1 MRETIISVFVK
12 QAEQHPE
19 RIAVRYWQNSQWCE
33 ISYADLLQQAQATA
47 NWLQELGV
55 CTGDAIVLPSSRST
69 GLCSQLLGIL
79 WAGAHYVFLDLQYPL
94 QRQRFICTQVGATI
108 GIYAGD
114 QQLPHDLPVQW
125 HCIPQLPAPATTQA
139 IPENAESVAYITFTS
154 GSTGTPKGVVIPN
167 RAVNRLVCNTDYIS
181 FAKEQKF
188 LQLSALSFDASTLE
202 LWGPLLNGGTCVLYP
217 QDETLTPAGIR
228 IAIEAN
234 DVTTLWLT
242 SSLYNAIISEHADCL
257 RAVKQLLIG
266 GEALSIAHVR
276 KGLAALPETRI
287 YNGYGPTENT
297 TFTTVYPIPPMLP
310 EDQNR
315 VPIGFPI
322 NGTLCGVFDS
332 QLKPIAD
339 GEAGELITFGAGL
352 ALEYLNQPDLTAERF
367 VEIECHDG
375 VTRRGYR
382 TGDIVIKLE
391 NGSYDYVQRNDKQ
404 VKIDG
409 HRIEPGEI
417 ERFINALEGVS
428 EARVIVKT
436 GPQGQKRLAA
446 YVVTQGEL
454 DNKVIRAGIAA
465 AFPAFMVPHFIIA
478 VADLPKNQNGKLDE
492 GRLPDPFQSQQQTVA
507 SNPLVSRCWLE
518 ILGRGNGEEENFFD
532 AGGTSLEALQL
543 TELLEKRFERD
554 LGATFVF
561 EYSSI
566 NAQAQFF
573 DQDQSTPQPVD
584 SVGVNSSSRQDIAVV
599 GIACRFPGANNLDEY
614 WDNLVNGRESISFFS
629 DAELSAEVSAADR
642 NHPNY
647 VKAKGIVED
656 CDQFDAAFF
665 SVSPAEAEVMDPQ
678 QRIMLQL
685 AWHAMEDAGYP
696 PGDNKLRTGV
706 FVGTNWSRYF
716 QQYVLN
722 NEDVKRKLGAFNASL
737 ANESDFLSTRIS
749 YKLDLTGPSINVFT
763 ACSTGLVAIS
773 QACSSIE
780 SGDCEMALAGGVSIS
795 TPVNSG
801 YVYQEGS
808 MLASDGHCRPFDAA
822 ATGTTFNDG
831 AGLVV
836 LKRLDL
842 ARRDGDHI
850 YAVVKGCAVNN
861 DGANKASFTAP
872 SVAGQVAIYNSA
884 LAKAGV
890 AADSIGF
897 IETHGTATPL
907 GDPIEVKALSQSY
920 AAAGSARPSSC
931 VIGSVKS
938 NIGHTIH
945 AAGVASF
952 IKTVMAVNKGLI
964 PPTLHF
970 NTPNP
975 KLELEKTPF
984 YVNNSVVE
992 WDDAL
997 PRRAAVS
1004 ALGVGGTNA
1013 HVIVE
1018 QYRQPD
1024 VETNVEN
1031 QFVAPHPA
1039 ASILISA
1046 KDKQSLELQIA
1057 RYQQYFAAQPGSTSV
1072 TDAAYTSTV
1081 GRRHFKHRAAVSG
1094 TTAEQVA
1101 TRLAQKKSYVSGQ
1114 AEAANNSKL
1123 CFMFSGQGSQRQQM
1137 GFWLYQHNAS
1147 FRELIDHG
1155 SELVLAQQSF
1165 DLRLFIANDG
1175 TQQDIG
1181 LDVNQTKVAQP
1192 LLFLYEYGLARY
1204 LQSCGCQP
1212 DFLIGHSIGEF
1223 AAATLAGVFS
1233 FEDAVRLVAARG
1245 ALMQSMPGGK
1255 MLAVNATPDAV
1266 QDLLQT
1272 DLCLAAVN
1280 APDRI
1285 VLSGLEDVVQAAKAQ
1300 LAERK
1305 IDGTILHTSH
1315 AFHSHMMQPVVAE
1328 LEELLAA
1335 VSLKP
1340 PELPIFSTAT
1350 GRQLTADDAIAPS
1363 YWSTQL
1369 RRPVL
1374 FADAITAAGQH
1385 YAEQSIAFVEVG
1397 PGLALTSLAACQKA
1411 MENNTVIAATPSSAQ
1426 NDDFIGELNQCMN
1439 SLWVRGYKLDW
1450 SAQFSAAQASKTR
1463 LPGYAF
1469 LPTVHW
1475 LAPPTAASTMTIA
1488 VPTNTASAQPAQQA
1502 MQEITMSADEHRQ
1515 VIENKLRG
1523 LLEDITGFDLDDVT
1537 ADTHFSEAG
1546 LDSLLLT
1553 QAAMSIEREFAVG
1566 LTFRHLVDEYT
1577 TIGELS
1583 EFVAAKVP
1591 VATSQVAVAPVAPA
1605 ANAEAAQAIAATP
1618 QATAF
1623 TAPAGDAVQQL
1634 IQQQLQVMQ
1643 LQLQALSGGAAAPA
1657 AIPALATPASAPAAN
1672 EPPAAEP
1679 TAPASAEK
1687 PAARHTPGTRI
1698 TREIVGVNLTK
1709 AQQQWLNDVMAD
1721 YQTKFAKSK
1730 QYTQQHRKY
1739 FADPR
1744 TVSGFNPE
1752 WKEIIF
1758 PLVTNKSKGSRL
1770 WDIDGNELID
1780 TSNGFGPIF
1789 FGHSP
1794 DFVNAAIKQQIDLG
1808 VETGPQSPLAGEV
1821 AQLFCELTGNERCT
1835 FASSGS
1841 EAVMGA
1847 IRLARTVTG
1856 RDKVVMFEG
1865 SYHGIFDEV
1874 LSRPGKNYQAL
1885 PAAPGI
1891 PRETTSN
1898 MLVVPWGAPES
1909 LETIKSLGAEL
1920 AAVLI
1925 EPVQSRKPEF
1935 HDKEYLQAIRTLTQ
1949 ESGSAMILDE
1959 VVTGFRVHPGGIR
1972 KLYDIDA
1979 DLATYGKV
1987 VGGGYPI
1994 GIIGGKSR
2002 FMDALD
2008 GGFWQYGD
2016 DSIPEC
2022 GVTFFAG
2029 TFVRHPLAL
2038 AAAKAIMQRI
2048 KSEGVDLYER
2058 LEKTTSAMTADAK
2071 AFIKDMQCAVTFENF
2086 ASFYYVAV
2094 PANAHWGHMLFVLMT
2109 YEGINMQQYRP
2120 NFVTTEH
2127 SVEDIAK
2134 ILNAFKTS
2142 LAQLICHALIEGD
2155 MVAAKRY
2162 LNDKPEM
2169 PTGARLGKNARGE
2182 PAYFIEDPENK
2193 GNYIEVGKP

>member
-1 MRETIISVFVK
+1 MRETIISAFVK
-12 QAEQHPE
+12 KAEQYPE
-19 RIAVRYWQNSQWCE
+19 RIAVRYWHDSQWCDT
-33 ISYADLLQQAQATA
+33 SYADLLQQAQATA
-47 NWLQELGV
+47 NWLQALGV
-55 CTGDAIVLPSSRST
+55 SAGDAVVLPSSRSS

-79 WAGAHYVFLDLQYPL
+79 WAGAHYVFLDMQYPL
-94 QRQRFICTQVGATI
+94 QRQRFICSEVGAKI
-108 GIYAGD
+108 GIYEGEW
-114 QQLPHDLPVQW
+114 QLPRDLPVEW
-125 HCIPQLPAPATTQA
+125 HGVPQLSSSPAALA
-139 IPENAESVAYITFTS
+139 IPENAESAAYITFTS

-167 RAVNRLVCNTDYIS
+167 RAVNRLVLNADFIS
-181 FAKEQKF
+181 FTNEQKF

-217 QDETLTPAGIR
+217 QDATLTPAGIR
-228 IAIEAN
+228 DAIESNA
-234 DVTTLWLT
+234 VTTLWLT
-242 SSLYNAIISEHADCL
+242 SSLYNSIISEHAGCL
-257 RAVKQLLIG
+257 LKIKQLLIG
-266 GEALSIAHVR
+266 GEALSIEHVR
-276 KGLAALPETRI
+276 KGLASLPDTQI

-297 TFTTVYPIPPMLP
+297 TFTTVYPIARTLP
-310 EDQNR
+310 SDESR
-315 VPIGFPI
+315 VPIGFPV
-322 NGTLCGVFDS
+322 NGTVCEVFDS
-332 QLKPIAD
+332 ELKTVAD
-339 GEAGELITFGAGL
+339 GEPGELIAFGDGL
-352 ALEYLNQPDLTAERF
+352 AIEYLNRPDLTAERF
-367 VEIECHDG
+367 VEVECSDG

-382 TGDIVIKLE
+382 TGDIVVKLQ
-391 NGSYDYVQRNDKQ
+391 NGSYDYLRRNDKQ

-409 HRIEPGEI
+409 HRIEPGEV
-417 ERFINALEGVS
+417 ERFINALDTVS
-428 EARVIVKT
+428 EARVVVKT
-436 GPQGQKRLAA
+436 GPQGQLRLAA
-446 YVVTQGEL
+446 YIVAADEIDTKIV
-454 DNKVIRAGIAA
+454 RSSIAA
-465 AFPAFMVPHFIIA
+465 AFPAFMVPHFIIT
-478 VADLPKNQNGKLDE
+478 VAELPKNQNGKLDE
-492 GRLPDPFQSQQQTVA
+492 ARLPDPFQTHKHA
-507 SNPLVSRCWLE
+507 ATANPVVTSCWLE
-518 ILGRGNGEEENFFD
+518 ILGRGSADDESFFD

-543 TELLEKRFERD
+543 SELLEKRFEQD

-561 EYSSI
+561 EYPTI
-566 NAQAQFF
+566 VAQAKFF
-573 DQDQSTPQPVD
+573 DRNQTANLHTNPVAA
-584 SVGVNSSSRQDIAVV
+584 NLAAQQEIAVV

-629 DAELSAEVSAADR
+629 DAELSAEVSAAERD
-642 NHPNY
+642 HPNY
-647 VKAKGIVED
+647 VKAKGVVQGCE
-656 CDQFDAAFF
+656 QFDAAFF
-665 SVSPAEAEVMDPQ
+665 GVSPVEAAVMDPQ

-696 PGDNKLRTGV
+696 PGDNELRTGV

-722 NEDVKRKLGAFNASL
+722 NEDIKRKFGLFNASL

-773 QACSSIE
+773 QACSSIQ

-795 TPVNSG
+795 TPLNSG

-808 MLASDGHCRPFDAA
+808 MLARDGHCRPFDAE

-872 SVAGQVAIYNSA
+872 SVTGQVAIYNAA

-890 AADSIGF
+890 AADSIGY

-907 GDPIEVKALSQSY
+907 GDPIEVKALAQSY
-920 AAAGSARPSSC
+920 ASTGAARPSSC
-931 VIGSVKS
+931 AIGSVKS

-952 IKTVMAVNKGLI
+952 IKTVMAVKTGLI

-970 NTPNP
+970 NKPNP

-984 YVNNSVVE
+984 YVNNSAVE
-992 WDDAL
+992 WSDAA

-1013 HVIVE
+1013 HIIVE
-1018 QYRQPD
+1018 QYRQPEIEASAD
-1024 VETNVEN
+1024 S
-1031 QFVAPHPA
+1031 QFIDPHPA

-1046 KDKQSLELQIA
+1046 KDKQSLELQIY
-1057 RYQQYFAAQPGSTSV
+1057 RYQQYFAAQPDSASV
-1072 TDAAYTSTV
+1072 IDAAYTSVV
-1081 GRRHFKHRAAVSG
+1081 GRRHFQHRAAVSG
-1094 TTAEQVA
+1094 ATAAQIA
-1101 TRLAQKKSYVSGQ
+1101 SRLAQKKSYSSGQ
-1114 AEAANNSKL
+1114 ATAASGSKL
-1123 CFMFSGQGSQRQQM
+1123 GFLFSGQGSQRQQM
-1137 GFWLYQHNAS
+1137 GFWLYHHNAN
-1147 FRELIDHG
+1147 FRELIDRG
-1155 SELVLAQQSF
+1155 SELVITQQGF
-1165 DLRLFIANDG
+1165 DPRLFMVNDDK
-1175 TQQDIG
+1175 QQDIG

-1192 LLFLYEYGLARY
+1192 LLFLFEYGLARY

-1212 DFLIGHSIGEF
+1212 DFLVGHSIGEF
-1223 AAATLAGVFS
+1223 AAATVAGIFS

-1245 ALMQSMPGGK
+1245 ALMQSMPAGK
-1255 MLAVNATPDAV
+1255 MLAVNATADAV
-1266 QDLLQT
+1266 QDMLQA

-1285 VLSGLEDVVQAAKAQ
+1285 VLSGPEEVVQSAKSR

-1305 IDGTILHTSH
+1305 IDSSILYTSH
-1315 AFHSHMMQPVVAE
+1315 AFHSQMMQPIVAE
-1328 LEELLAA
+1328 FEALLASI
-1335 VSLKP
+1335 SLKP

-1350 GRQLTADDAIAPS
+1350 GKQLTIEQAMDPC
-1363 YWSTQL
+1363 YWSMQL

-1374 FADAITAAGQH
+1374 FADAIAAVGEC
-1385 YAEQSIAFVEVG
+1385 YVEQSIAFVEVG
-1397 PGLALTSLAACQKA
+1397 PGLALTSLTACQNA
-1411 MENNTVIAATPSSAQ
+1411 MENNTVLAAAPGSAV
-1426 NDDFIGELNQCMN
+1426 DDAFVSELGQCLN
-1439 SLWVRGYKLDW
+1439 GLWVRGYRLDW
-1450 SAQFSAAQASKTR
+1450 RAHFSSTQVSKTR

-1469 LPTVHW
+1469 LPAVHW
-1475 LAPPTAASTMTIA
+1475 LAPPTAAPAAMSTIA
-1488 VPTNTASAQPAQQA
+1488 ASTIAANAEPAQQEIK
-1502 MQEITMSADEHRQ
+1502 EITMSADEHRQ
-1515 VIENKLRG
+1515 GIEKKLRS
-1523 LLEDITGFDLDDVT
+1523 LLEDVTGFDLEDVT

-1577 TIGELS
+1577 SIGELS
-1583 EFVAAKVP
+1583 DFVAAKVP
-1591 VATSQVAVAPVAPA
+1591 PEVSQVAVAAAAPA
-1605 ANAEAAQAIAATP
+1605 TNAEAAQVLVAMSPMVATG
-1618 QATAF
+1618 QT
-1623 TAPAGDAVQQL
+1623 GDAVQQL
-1634 IQQQLQVMQ
+1634 IQQQLQIMQ
-1643 LQLQALSGGAAAPA
+1643 LQLQTLGGGVM
-1657 AIPALATPASAPAAN
+1657 ATPAVAAQASAPAISA
-1672 EPPAAEP
+1672 PAATEAAAP
-1679 TAPASAEK
+1679 TSKEK
-1687 PAARHTPGTRI
+1687 PAAGHTPGTRI
-1698 TREIVGVNLTK
+1698 TREIVGVKLTK
-1709 AQQQWLNDVMAD
+1709 AQQQWLNEVMVD
-1721 YQTKFAKSK
+1721 YQTKYAKSK

-1758 PLVTNKSKGSRL
+1758 PIVTNKSKGSRL

-1794 DFVNAAIKQQIDLG
+1794 DFVNEAIKQQIDLG

-1821 AQLFCELTGNERCT
+1821 AQLFCELTGNDRCT

-1865 SYHGIFDEV
+1865 SYHGISDEV

-1898 MLVVPWGAPES
+1898 MLVLPWGAAES

-1920 AAVLI
+1920 AAVLV
-1925 EPVQSRKPEF
+1925 EPVQSRKPQF
-1935 HDKEYLQAIRTLTQ
+1935 HDKEYLQAIRTLTT

-1972 KLYDIDA
+1972 KLFDIDA
-1979 DLATYGKV
+1979 DLGTYGKV

-2008 GGFWQYGD
+2008 GGYWEFGD

-2038 AAAKAIMQRI
+2038 AAAKAIMERI

-2058 LEKTTSAMTADAK
+2058 LEKTTSAMAADARS
-2071 AFIKDMQCAVTFENF
+2071 FIDEMQCAVTFESF

-2094 PANAHWGHMLFVLMT
+2094 PSNAHWGHMLFVLMT
-2109 YEGINMQQYRP
+2109 YEGINMQQFRP

-2127 SVEDIAK
+2127 SAEDIAK
-2134 ILNAFKTS
+2134 ILNAFKKS
-2142 LAQLICHALIEGD
+2142 LAQLICHALIEGN

-2162 LNDKPEM
+2162 LNEKPAVPE
-2169 PTGARLGKNARGE
+2169 GARLGKNARGE
-2182 PAYFIEDPENK
+2182 PAYFIEDPDNK